1 MVLVAINFRSTH
13 LRHETLPVCAPLR
26 RPGWNVTLSGLFWG
40 RALSARH
47 PGRLDALVS
56 TRWPWG
62 PPGGPAG
69 RPRRL
74 ACHALFFLLV
84 PSTLAHAIGPGVC
97 AHSDGS
103 EPGRHCR
110 ARAVGTPRAR
120 PLSPPAPSFLGRVV
134 GLQIGVM
141 THPGGVHVGSG
152 PLRFG
157 RVICNF
163 RTPIERVELSKFPF
177 DIFLYNCFDI
187 SIYKFLFWLKL
198 DWKSAFLDKPC
209 LARGLGLV
217 LSRFN
222 WGASRPVAT
231 DRRGQPDP
239 LRVPEGSPLGVWHPS
254 FFCWFP
260 GSTWS

>member
-1 MVLVAINFRSTH
+1 M
-13 LRHETLPVCAPLR
+13 
-26 RPGWNVTLSGLFWG
+26 
-40 RALSARH
+40 
-47 PGRLDALVS
+47 
-56 TRWPWG
+56 
-62 PPGGPAG
+62 
-69 RPRRL
+69 
-74 ACHALFFLLV
+74 
-84 PSTLAHAIGPGVC
+84 
-97 AHSDGS
+97 
-103 EPGRHCR
+103 
-110 ARAVGTPRAR
+110 
-120 PLSPPAPSFLGRVV
+120 V
-134 GLQIGVM
+134 GLQIGVV

-239 LRVPEGSPLGVWHPS
+239 LRVPEGSPLGVCLLPS
-254 FFCWFP
+254 FAGFQGPLGPKLPLAPETLGKLVFVISTQVNSETP
-260 GSTWS
+260 SRLHRAPSINSRDRANQLPSGSRVQKRLYRLV

>member
-1 MVLVAINFRSTH
+1 MCSPPPPRLE
-13 LRHETLPVCAPLR
+13 RHPFGPLLGTGALGAAP
-26 RPGWNVTLSGLFWG
+26 RPPG
-40 RALSARH
+40 RARQHTA
-47 PGRLDALVS
+47 AL
-56 TRWPWG
+56 
-62 PPGGPAG
+62 GPAG

-84 PSTLAHAIGPGVC
+84 PSTLARAIGPGVC

-110 ARAVGTPRAR
+110 ERAMGTPRAR

-198 DWKSAFLDKPC
+198 DWKSEFLDKPC
-209 LARGLGLV
+209 LA
-217 LSRFN
+217 
-222 WGASRPVAT
+222 
-231 DRRGQPDP
+231 
-239 LRVPEGSPLGVWHPS
+239 
-254 FFCWFP
+254 
-260 GSTWS
+260 

>member
-1 MVLVAINFRSTH
+1 MIKTPRLPTCWWAAALWLYCVDPVKKPSEVCSWHRTRPRQLSKTRRSTQPWTRGERRLRQGRGRRWQAQAPVVLVAINFRSTH

-56 TRWPWG
+56 TRRPWG

-120 PLSPPAPSFLGRVV
+120 PLSPPRQAF
-134 GLQIGVM
+134 
-141 THPGGVHVGSG
+141 SG
-152 PLRFG
+152 EWW
-157 RVICNF
+157 VC
-163 RTPIERVELSKFPF
+163 
-177 DIFLYNCFDI
+177 
-187 SIYKFLFWLKL
+187 KL
-198 DWKSAFLDKPC
+198 
-209 LARGLGLV
+209 
-217 LSRFN
+217 
-222 WGASRPVAT
+222 
-231 DRRGQPDP
+231 
-239 LRVPEGSPLGVWHPS
+239 E
-254 FFCWFP
+254 
-260 GSTWS
+260 

>member
-56 TRWPWG
+56 TRRPWG
-62 PPGGPAG
+62 PPGGPAALPAMLSSFFWCLRPWRAPLVLGCVRILIG
-69 RPRRL
+69 RGDPQ
-74 ACHALFFLLV
+74 
-84 PSTLAHAIGPGVC
+84 GP
-97 AHSDGS
+97 AS
-103 EPGRHCR
+103 
-110 ARAVGTPRAR
+110 
-120 PLSPPAPSFLGRVV
+120 LSPAPSFLGRVV

-198 DWKSAFLDKPC
+198 DWKSEFLDKPC
-209 LARGLGLV
+209 LA
-217 LSRFN
+217 
-222 WGASRPVAT
+222 
-231 DRRGQPDP
+231 
-239 LRVPEGSPLGVWHPS
+239 
-254 FFCWFP
+254 
-260 GSTWS
+260 